1 MKAHFHKRLAK
12 DLSRLDAKIEFAFEN
27 RIELFI
33 INPYDIR
40 LNNHP
45 LKGKW
50 SGYRSINISGDIR
63 ALYKEIADEE
73 VVFTNI
79 GSHNYLYG

>member
-1 MKAHFHKRLAK
+1 MKVHFHKRLAK
-12 DLSRLDAKIEFAFEN
+12 DFLRLDSMAKDTFES

-33 INPYDIR
+33 VNPYDIK

-50 SGYRSINISGDIR
+50 SGYRSINISGDLR
-63 ALYKEIADEE
+63 ALYKEISEE
-73 VVFTNI
+73 EFIFTNI
-79 GSHNYLYG
+79 GSHSQLYG